1 MIRDIIA
8 TNAGIKLKWPE
19 DYATT
24 DSEFMVKV
32 MDNYKEGVMS
42 IFFATTVDRGENLK
56 DVEPYLRL
64 EGLVNRVTNIKNMG
78 QVDMARTQYL
88 VDNYKMTSMLDPKVK
103 KDENTKG
110 LFMNYIATY
119 AALSQEYQKIGQ
131 MDKATSILKQ
141 TLQFDVD
148 PQRKVPIYYNLSV
161 YSLLKQDYPMSL
173 AYLDSVEKLGYKDAD
188 LMIRRGWVYQ
198 SQGNYP
204 AAEQS
209 YQNARMAEPN
219 RPEPIQSLVSLYTEY
234 MKDTA
239 KAKAVLQQWLQRNP
253 NDGSAK
259 QMLQSLEQP
268 APQVNIKK

>member
-1 MIRDIIA
+1 
-8 TNAGIKLKWPE
+8 
-19 DYATT
+19 
-24 DSEFMVKV
+24 
-32 MDNYKEGVMS
+32 
-42 IFFATTVDRGENLK
+42 
-56 DVEPYLRL
+56 
-64 EGLVNRVTNIKNMG
+64 
-78 QVDMARTQYL
+78 
-88 VDNYKMTSMLDPKVK
+88 
-103 KDENTKG
+103 
-110 LFMNYIATY
+110 
-119 AALSQEYQKIGQ
+119 